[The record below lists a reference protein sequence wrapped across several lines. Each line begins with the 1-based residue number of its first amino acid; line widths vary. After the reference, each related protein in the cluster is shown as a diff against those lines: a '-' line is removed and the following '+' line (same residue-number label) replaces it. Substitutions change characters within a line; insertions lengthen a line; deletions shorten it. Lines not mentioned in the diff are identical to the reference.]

1 MIHNPETLYR
11 KMVLNSKCPQHAR
24 ISALRF
30 LRDPTFA
37 LLKKLVDDPSTPGR
51 LAAIAADMYAT
62 KVALKQ
68 IVKESQQ

>member
-11 KMVLNSKCPQHAR
+11 KMVLNSKAPQHAR

-30 LRDPTFA
+30 LRDPTFS
-37 LLKKLVDDPSTPGR
+37 LLKKLVDDPNTPGR
-51 LAAIAADMYAT
+51 LSAIAADMYAA

-68 IVKESQQ
+68 IARES